1 MRFYLCAL
9 LVCVIAIPAWA
20 QFSNKANLRNAE
32 KADDVAAAKTPA
44 AKGADTAR
52 GERAGKAAADPA
64 AEADLIGALLASMDA
79 DKDGTVT
86 KIEFNKAMA
95 ALRKVH
101 KDSKG
106 NMTVPDNATAPTTGV
121 AGAVPGQQVPPGVP
135 PAAQGAGAA
144 SDNEVMARF
153 MQLDTN
159 GDGRLSANEVPRDG
173 WQMLRQA
180 DQDGDGRVT
189 AAEAQLFN
197 RRMGDR
203 MRPWAAGVDPKN
215 APGAGVPG
223 DGRKPNR

>member
-9 LVCVIAIPAWA
+9 LVCVLAIPAWA
-20 QFSNKANLRNAE
+20 QFGKNPNLRNAGKGE
-32 KADDVAAAKTPA
+32 DAAAAKTPA
-44 AKGADTAR
+44 AKGAATAR
-52 GERAGKAAADPA
+52 GERTGKADADPE
-64 AEADLIGALLASMDA
+64 AEAHMVGALLAAMDA

-86 KIEFNKAMA
+86 KIEMNKAMA

-106 NMTVPDNATAPTTGV
+106 NMTVPENAPDPNAAV
-121 AGAVPGQQVPPGVP
+121 AGAVPGQQVPGGVA

-180 DQDGDGRVT
+180 DQDGDGRVS

-203 MRPWAAGVDPKN
+203 MRAWAAGVDPKN
-215 APGAGVPG
+215 AAGAGVPG
-223 DGRKPNR
+223 DGRKPPR

>member
-9 LVCVIAIPAWA
+9 LVCGLAAPAWA
-20 QFSNKANLRNAE
+20 QFSNKANLRNAG
-32 KADDVAAAKTPA
+32 KAEDAAAAKAPA
-44 AKGADTAR
+44 AKGAATAR
-52 GERAGKAAADPA
+52 GERTGKADADPA

-121 AGAVPGQQVPPGVP
+121 AGAVPVQQGPAAVPPG
-135 PAAQGAGAA
+135 AAGAGNA

-153 MQLDTN
+153 MQLDAN

-173 WQMLRQA
+173 WAMIRQA

-203 MRPWAAGVDPKN
+203 MRAWAAGVDPKN
-215 APGAGVPG
+215 AAGAGVPG
-223 DGRKPNR
+223 DGRKPPR